1 MSQETSEAETLA
13 TPSHLLPLI
22 KSVGIFISAG
32 VGFEVAARAYFGSDA
47 LWGIVIP
54 ILSAAGLSLY
64 GVILLLGTRRS
75 SPGNANG
82 NGQYS
87 LPVRLTLLAGTI
99 FIAGITL
106 VRIWDARPNGILGQ
120 PYLTGFVCDASTREP
135 IQGTVHVL
143 SRSGT
148 SMSAT
153 AELDDRGFFYVD
165 LDGWSLLPDKIGV
178 NRTACAPSLV
188 SSSSD
193 VKGVCLGA
201 LDAGATDGVRV
212 QEWTTGCAH

>member
-1 MSQETSEAETLA
+1 VSQETSKAETLA

-64 GVILLLGTRRS
+64 GIILLLGTRWS

-82 NGQYS
+82 NSQYS

-99 FIAGITL
+99 FIAGVTL
-106 VRIWDARPNGILGQ
+106 VRILDARPNGILGQ
-120 PYLTGFVCDASTREP
+120 PYLAGFVCDASTREP
-135 IQGTVHVL
+135 IHGTVHVL

-148 SMSAT
+148 SMSTT

-178 NRTACAPSLV
+178 NPTACAPSLV

-193 VKGVCLGA
+193 LKGVCLGA

-212 QEWTTGCAH
+212 QEWTTRCAH